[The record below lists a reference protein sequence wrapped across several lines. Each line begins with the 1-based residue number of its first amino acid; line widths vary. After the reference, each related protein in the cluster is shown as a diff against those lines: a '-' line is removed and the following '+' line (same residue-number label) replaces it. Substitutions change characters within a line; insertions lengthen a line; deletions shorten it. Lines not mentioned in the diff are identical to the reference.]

1 MLLGKNGS
9 RYQIDYLLPFLNRLE
24 RGADGDLCL
33 TVPYIPADQT
43 VHDLRA
49 LHIML
54 CILNSLELVLCL
66 LKGKHLLE
74 FFLPDRVR
82 PIDKSF

>member
-1 MLLGKNGS
+1 MLLGEDGG
-9 RYQIDYLLPFLNRLE
+9 RHQIDHLLSLLDRLKCS
-24 RGADGDLCL
+24 ADGDLCL
-33 TVPYIPADQT
+33 AVPHISADQP

-54 CILNSLELVLCL
+54 RVLNGLELIFCL

>member
-9 RYQIDYLLPFLNRLE
+9 RYQIDYLLSFLDCLE

-33 TVPYIPADQT
+33 TVPYIPADQA

-49 LHIML
+49 LHITL
-54 CILNSLELVLCL
+54 CILNSLKLVLCL
-66 LKGKHLLE
+66 LKGEHLLK

-82 PIDKSF
+82 PIDESF